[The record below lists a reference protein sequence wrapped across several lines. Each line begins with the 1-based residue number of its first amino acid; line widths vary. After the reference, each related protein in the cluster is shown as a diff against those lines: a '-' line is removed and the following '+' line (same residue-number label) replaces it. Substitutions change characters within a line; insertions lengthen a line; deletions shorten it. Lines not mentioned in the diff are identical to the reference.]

1 MIYKAPLTSSF
12 VSQFI
17 NSFQS
22 VETSKSP
29 AEDNPYV
36 YVDQNQVKFVTSVV
50 SDSENQHKTDV
61 FAISVAGDG
70 WVELLA
76 IGQSDE

>member
-1 MIYKAPLTSSF
+1 
-12 VSQFI
+12 
-17 NSFQS
+17 
-22 VETSKSP
+22 
-29 AEDNPYV
+29 V

-50 SDSENQHKTDV
+50 SESENQHKTDV